1 MTTTTTPSLQQ
12 ELRYRQD
19 YWTEYVRMS
28 GFLQDMGSTPMSIIH
43 TAMEAVTSG
52 KTVKYPLVSRLKNA
66 GVYGNAK
73 IGGSEEALNKHEWL
87 VSVEYR
93 RNAVELSKREEHFDY
108 AKARDKVAPLL
119 KEWSMQQLR
128 NNIIDGLRMVA
139 PGKVFGTAMVPG
151 DGSTTINATGSS
163 TDLNTWLT
171 ANGDWTNAAGN
182 GTKARVL
189 FGNAKANTT
198 YVSTVPQFTTSL
210 ANVTSSMKLTRS
222 AIMTMKRI
230 AKQTDPHIRP
240 IRIEDG
246 DGREYFKMYCG
257 SEAFR
262 DLKMDA
268 SIILDNQTARAREGN
283 GMDRNPLFQDG
294 DLIVDGVIVKEIPE
308 IPVIEGAGASG
319 INVAPVFLCG
329 AQAIGVAWGQY
340 PRFTQKKETDYD
352 FFEGIGIEEA
362 IGVGKFQRNM
372 TSPSSIVI
380 DNGIVTNFVAG
391 VSDG

>member
-43 TAMEAVTSG
+43 TAMEAVASG
-52 KTVKYPLVSRLKNA
+52 QTVKYPLVSRLKNA

-73 IGGSEEALNKHEWL
+73 LAGNEEALNKHEWK
-87 VSVEYR
+87 VGIEYR
-93 RNAVELSKREEHFDY
+93 RNGIELSKREEHFDY
-108 AKARDKVAPLL
+108 AKVRDKAAPLL

-128 NNIIDGLRMVA
+128 YNIIDALCMVA
-139 PGKVFGTAMVPG
+139 PGKVFGTALVPG
-151 DGSTTINATGSS
+151 DGTTTVNATGSS
-163 TDLNTWLT
+163 SDLNTWLS

-182 GTKARVL
+182 KTKARVL
-189 FGNAKANTT
+189 FGSTKSNTA
-198 YVSTVPQFTTSL
+198 YVSTTAQFTTSL

-222 AIMTMKRI
+222 AIMTMKRV
-230 AKQTDPHIRP
+230 AKKCDPHIRP

-246 DGREYFKMYCG
+246 DGREYFKLYCG

-262 DLKMDA
+262 DLKLDP

-294 DLIVDGVIVKEIPE
+294 DLIVDGVVVKEIPE
-308 IPVIEGAGASG
+308 IGVLSGAGASS
-319 INVAPVFLCG
+319 IDVAPVFLCG
-329 AQAIGVAWGQY
+329 AQAVGVAWGQY
-340 PRFTQKKETDYD
+340 PRFTEKKETDFD
-352 FFEGIGIEEA
+352 FFTGIGIEEA
-362 IGVGKFQRNM
+362 LGVGKFQRNI

-380 DNGIVTNFVAG
+380 DNGVVTNFVAG